1 MDNVVIMD
9 ICNLAF
15 LVAVWNQ
22 WAILVR
28 RRCHHPDHHLLHP
41 LHHAQDASPGGQD
54 IPPGQQS
61 LCFDQLELIAL
72 IL

>member
-1 MDNVVIMD
+1 MNP
-9 ICNLAF
+9 F
-15 LVAVWNQ
+15 FAVRNQ
-22 WAILVR
+22 RTLLVR
-28 RRCHHPDHHLLHP
+28 GWRYHPDHHLLHP